1 MSIMK
6 KRLTNFFL
14 MAFFSHAVIA
24 QKVNIGMKTGI
35 LNSKLKFDWSH
46 DITNN
51 GTTKIRPTYTLFAE
65 GQLYDFIYLGAEI
78 GTCSYNVFMDFKYD
92 ENGGVNGNPTYKSH
106 NTYFG
111 WYQQEQLYF
120 AISPQF
126 KFGKTKW
133 LSIGGGF
140 GLYNNYINRFHN
152 GTRTSQI
159 EGNPKTEVLY
169 LDGYDMYLPNS
180 VKGGFLNITLNP
192 KLNKHLGLLIDCRY
206 TFNNPSNGQITK
218 VKPDISFNS
227 FAATAGLSFHF

>member
-1 MSIMK
+1 MK
-6 KRLTNFFL
+6 KIISILIII
-14 MAFFSHAVIA
+14 AFFSLSISA
-24 QKVNIGMKTGI
+24 QKVSIGMKTGT
-35 LNSKLKFDWSH
+35 LYSKVNFDWSH
-46 DITNN
+46 DIINKN
-51 GTTKIRPTYTLFAE
+51 RPKIRQTYTLFAE

-78 GTCSYNVFMDFKYD
+78 GTCSYNVFMNFKYD
-92 ENGGVNGNPTYKSH
+92 DNGGVNGNPTYKSH
-106 NTYFG
+106 VTYFG
-111 WYQQEQLYF
+111 WYQQEQFYF

-133 LSIGGGF
+133 LSIGSGF

-152 GTRTSQI
+152 GTRTSQF

-206 TFNNPSNGQITK
+206 IFNNPSNGQITK